1 MPVYEGKIRLNRDS
15 YHLFTAGRYPVGCV
29 WIETITGYDVR
40 NAIYKPENEN
50 FKVEVLLPDE
60 SISNKKMEY
69 YYDEMDSETARLI
82 REVAHTASQKFNLQ
96 KVRTLEASSLD

>member
-15 YHLFTAGRYPVGCV
+15 YHLFPAGRYPVGCV

-40 NAIYKPENEN
+40 NAIYKPENEK
-50 FKVEVLLPDE
+50 FKVEVLLPDGA
-60 SISNKKMEY
+60 KMEY

-96 KVRTLEASSLD
+96 KVRTLDASSLD